1 MSDAHGPASSFAT
14 RFSLRRVVQSGRG
27 VSTGRVEREGCVWRN
42 AKKTYMAASSAHAAA
57 RSLVV
62 FPSWASAARRRVSTN
77 ASGAAAGDF
86 SPLLRRR
93 LGIMVD
99 ACGVLRLALGKAV
112 GVVSRLPRSKCK
124 SGFDLFVKP
133 SRSLQV
139 WNAAKTVQN
148 RKGLAA
154 RLADQQPR

>member
-1 MSDAHGPASSFAT
+1 MSTS
-14 RFSLRRVVQSGRG
+14 
-27 VSTGRVEREGCVWRN
+27 
-42 AKKTYMAASSAHAAA
+42 
-57 RSLVV
+57 
-62 FPSWASAARRRVSTN
+62 

-154 RLADQQPR
+154 RLADHGSAK